1 MREIFLYYSYTISHD
16 KAKVL
21 VSNERILNET
31 GISSLSLFLPPRNSV
46 EETSFVQK
54 SLTKRLRLR
63 TTVEEQLFHKGHFKS
78 RASFA
83 VGARIRH
90 RQQESQ

>member
-1 MREIFLYYSYTISHD
+1 MIKRKFSFRMRE
-16 KAKVL
+16 
-21 VSNERILNET
+21 
-31 GISSLSLFLPPRNSV
+31 SLMKRGSLFPPFLPPRNFV

-54 SLTKRLRLR
+54 GLTKRLRLR
-63 TTVEEQLFHKGHFKS
+63 ITIEERLFHRGHFKS

-90 RQQESQ
+90 RLQESQ